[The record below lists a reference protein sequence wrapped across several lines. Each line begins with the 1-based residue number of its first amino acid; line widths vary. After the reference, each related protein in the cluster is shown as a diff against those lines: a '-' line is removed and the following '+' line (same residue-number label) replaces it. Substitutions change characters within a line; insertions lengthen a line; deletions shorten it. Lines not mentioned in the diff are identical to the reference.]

1 MIVGTYLGNLKIIPL
16 LSDLKPPLG
25 AMSNYLQLLYNIFNF
40 FTAARHSDTTT
51 ATKNTFRLMAKT
63 KKGPWLREE
72 RKVPKNHLVI

>member
-1 MIVGTYLGNLKIIPL
+1 
-16 LSDLKPPLG
+16 
-25 AMSNYLQLLYNIFNF
+25 MSNYLQLLYNIFNF